1 MSVILTSAGYDH
13 TIRFW
18 DALTGVCSRTIQHTE
33 SQVNRLEITS
43 DKRFLAAA
51 GNPYVRL
58 YDIRQ
63 TGNSGNGP
71 NGNINTGSS
80 SSSTNTSTNVTN
92 NTTTTT
98 IANNN
103 NANNNNNNNPN
114 AMVGPPST
122 SNTGQ
127 NNSNN
132 NPVMTFEGHTTNV
145 TSLQFQ
151 ADNKWMVTSLEDGTV
166 KVWDVRSPSVQRN
179 YKHHCPVNEVVIHPN
194 QGELISCDQDGN
206 IKVWDLGE
214 NQCTHHLIP
223 EDDVPINSLSVASDG
238 SMLVAGN
245 SKGNCYVWKMQ
256 NQKDLTNLTPVT
268 KFRSH
273 LKYIT
278 RVLLSTDMKHLA
290 TCSADHTAR
299 IWSTEQNFNLET
311 TLQGHQR
318 WVWDCAFSADSAYL
332 VTACSDHYVRLWDL
346 SNSETVRQYNGH
358 HKGAVC
364 VALNDV

>member
-18 DALTGVCSRTIQHTE
+18 DALTGVCSRTIQHSD
-33 SQVNRLEITS
+33 SQVNRLEITT

-71 NGNINTGSS
+71 NGAVNPPSS
-80 SSSTNTSTNVTN
+80 SSSN
-92 NTTTTT
+92 NP
-98 IANNN
+98 NNP
-103 NANNNNNNNPN
+103 NNNPN
-114 AMVGPPST
+114 ATGNNTNINAVAQTNNT
-122 SNTGQ
+122 SSSSQ
-127 NNSNN
+127 HNSNN

-206 IKVWDLGE
+206 IRVWDLGE

-278 RVLLSTDMKHLA
+278 RVLLLTDMKHLA

-299 IWSTEQNFNLET
+299 IWSTEQNFSLET

>member
-1 MSVILTSAGYDH
+1 MSVILASAGYDH

-18 DALTGVCSRTIQHTE
+18 DALTGVCSRTIQHTD

-51 GNPYVRL
+51 GNLYVRL

-63 TGNSGNGP
+63 AGNA
-71 NGNINTGSS
+71 GSS
-80 SSSTNTSTNVTN
+80 STPAPSATATATG
-92 NTTTTT
+92 
-98 IANNN
+98 A
-103 NANNNNNNNPN
+103 
-114 AMVGPPST
+114 GST
-122 SNTGQ
+122 SNS
-127 NNSNN
+127 NS
-132 NPVMTFEGHTTNV
+132 NPVMTFEGHNGNV
-145 TSLQFQ
+145 TLIAFQ
-151 ADNKWMVTSLEDGTV
+151 IENKWMVSSLEDGTV

-179 YKHHCPVNEVVIHPN
+179 YKHYCPVNEVVIHPN
-194 QGELISCDQDGN
+194 QGELISCDHDGN
-206 IKVWDLGE
+206 IRIWDLGE

-223 EDDVPINSLSVASDG
+223 EDDVPINLLSVASDG

-245 SKGNCYVWKMQ
+245 NKGNCYVWKMQ
-256 NQKDLTNLTPVT
+256 NQKDITSLTPAT

-278 RVLLSTDMKHLA
+278 RVVLLTDMKHLA

-299 IWSTEQNFNLET
+299 IWLTEQNFALET

-346 SNSETVRQYNGH
+346 SNSETVRHYNGH

>member
-1 MSVILTSAGYDH
+1 MSVILASAGYDH

-18 DALTGVCSRTIQHTE
+18 DALTGVCSRTIQHTD

-43 DKRFLAAA
+43 DKRYLAAA
-51 GNPYVRL
+51 GNLYVRL

-63 TGNSGNGP
+63 TGSAGNTTSGGGTSGTAPGGGHGANGSSGN
-71 NGNINTGSS
+71 S
-80 SSSTNTSTNVTN
+80 
-92 NTTTTT
+92 
-98 IANNN
+98 
-103 NANNNNNNNPN
+103 
-114 AMVGPPST
+114 
-122 SNTGQ
+122 

-145 TSLQFQ
+145 TSLAFQ
-151 ADNKWMVTSLEDGTV
+151 AENKWMVTSSEDGTV
-166 KVWDVRSPSVQRN
+166 KVWDVRAPSVQRN
-179 YKHHCPVNEVVIHPN
+179 YKHNCPVNEVVIHPN

-206 IKVWDLGE
+206 IRVWDLGE

-245 SKGNCYVWKMQ
+245 NKGNCYVWKMQ
-256 NQKDLTNLTPVT
+256 NQRDLTSLTPVT

-273 LKYIT
+273 SKYIT

-299 IWSTEQNFNLET
+299 IWSTEQNFALET

>member
-1 MSVILTSAGYDH
+1 MSVILASAGYDH

-18 DALTGVCSRTIQHTE
+18 DALTGVCSRTIQHPE

-51 GNPYVRL
+51 GNLYVKL

-63 TGNSGNGP
+63 TGNSGNGV
-71 NGNINTGSS
+71 N
-80 SSSTNTSTNVTN
+80 
-92 NTTTTT
+92 
-98 IANNN
+98 
-103 NANNNNNNNPN
+103 
-114 AMVGPPST
+114 
-122 SNTGQ
+122 
-127 NNSNN
+127 
-132 NPVMTFEGHTTNV
+132 VMTFEGHKNNV

-151 ADNKWMVTSLEDGTV
+151 ADNKWMVTSSEDGTV

-179 YKHHCPVNEVVIHPN
+179 YKHQCPVNEVVIHPN

-206 IKVWDLGE
+206 IRVWDLGE
-214 NQCTHHLIP
+214 NSCTHHLIP

-245 SKGNCYVWKMQ
+245 NKGNCYVWKMQ
-256 NQKDLTNLTPVT
+256 NQRDATVLTPVT

-273 LKYIT
+273 SKYIT

>member
-1 MSVILTSAGYDH
+1 MSVILASAGYDH

-18 DALTGVCSRTIQHTE
+18 DALTGVCSRTIQHQE

-51 GNPYVRL
+51 GNLYVKL

-63 TGNSGNGP
+63 TGNSGNGT
-71 NGNINTGSS
+71 NGTTGTSTSTSS
-80 SSSTNTSTNVTN
+80 SN
-92 NTTTTT
+92 
-98 IANNN
+98 
-103 NANNNNNNNPN
+103 
-114 AMVGPPST
+114 
-122 SNTGQ
+122 Q

-132 NPVMTFEGHTTNV
+132 NPVMTFEGHKNNV

-151 ADNKWMVTSLEDGTV
+151 ADNKWMVTSSEDGTV

-179 YKHHCPVNEVVIHPN
+179 YKHQCPVNEVVIHPN

-206 IKVWDLGE
+206 IRVWDLGE
-214 NQCTHHLIP
+214 NSCTHHLIP

-245 SKGNCYVWKMQ
+245 NKGNCYVWKMQ
-256 NQKDLTNLTPVT
+256 NQRDATVLTPVT

-273 LKYIT
+273 SKYIT

>member
-1 MSVILTSAGYDH
+1 MLVILASAGYDH

-18 DALTGVCSRTIQHTE
+18 DALTGVCLRTIQHTD

-51 GNPYVRL
+51 GNLYVRL

-63 TGNSGNGP
+63 AGSAGNSSTAASGLTANNVP
-71 NGNINTGSS
+71 ANAAPGSS
-80 SSSTNTSTNVTN
+80 SLAAQNP
-92 NTTTTT
+92 
-98 IANNN
+98 ANN
-103 NANNNNNNNPN
+103 PF
-114 AMVGPPST
+114 
-122 SNTGQ
+122 
-127 NNSNN
+127 
-132 NPVMTFEGHTTNV
+132 MTFEGHTGNV
-145 TSLQFQ
+145 TSLAFQ
-151 ADNKWMVTSLEDGTV
+151 LENKWMVTLLEDGMV
-166 KVWDVRSPSVQRN
+166 KVWDVRAPNVQRN
-179 YKHHCPVNEVVIHPN
+179 FKHNCPVNEVVIHPN

-206 IKVWDLGE
+206 IRIWDLGE
-214 NQCTHHLIP
+214 NRCTNHLIP
-223 EDDVPINSLSVASDG
+223 EDDVPINSISAASDG
-238 SMLVAGN
+238 LMLVAGN
-245 SKGNCYVWKMQ
+245 NKGNCYVWNMHNSNDK
-256 NQKDLTNLTPVT
+256 TSLTPVT
-268 KFRSH
+268 KFKSH
-273 LKYIT
+273 SKYIT

-290 TCSADHTAR
+290 TCLADHTAR
-299 IWSTEQNFNLET
+299 IWLTDHNFSLET

>member
-1 MSVILTSAGYDH
+1 MSVILASAGYDH

-18 DALTGVCSRTIQHTE
+18 DALTGVCLRTIQHTD

-51 GNPYVRL
+51 GNLYVRL

-63 TGNSGNGP
+63 AGSTGTP
-71 NGNINTGSS
+71 QNTAAGGS
-80 SSSTNTSTNVTN
+80 
-92 NTTTTT
+92 
-98 IANNN
+98 
-103 NANNNNNNNPN
+103 NAN
-114 AMVGPPST
+114 
-122 SNTGQ
+122 SN
-127 NNSNN
+127 S
-132 NPVMTFEGHTTNV
+132 VMTFEGHNGNV
-145 TSLQFQ
+145 TLVAFQ
-151 ADNKWMVTSLEDGTV
+151 IENQWMVLLSEDGTV
-166 KVWDVRSPSVQRN
+166 KVWDVRAPSAQRT
-179 YKHHCPVNEVVIHPN
+179 YKHYCPVNEVVIHPN
-194 QGELISCDQDGN
+194 QGELISCDHDGN
-206 IKVWDLGE
+206 IRIWDLGE

-223 EDDVPINSLSVASDG
+223 EDDVPINSLLVALDG

-245 SKGNCYVWKMQ
+245 NKGNCYVWKMQ
-256 NQKDLTNLTPVT
+256 NQKDITLLTPAT

-273 LKYIT
+273 SKYIT
-278 RVLLSTDMKHLA
+278 KVVLLTDMKHLA

-299 IWSTEQNFNLET
+299 IWLTEQNFQLET

-346 SNSETVRQYNGH
+346 SNSETVRHYNGH

>member
-1 MSVILTSAGYDH
+1 
-13 TIRFW
+13 
-18 DALTGVCSRTIQHTE
+18 
-33 SQVNRLEITS
+33 
-43 DKRFLAAA
+43 
-51 GNPYVRL
+51 
-58 YDIRQ
+58 
-63 TGNSGNGP
+63 
-71 NGNINTGSS
+71 
-80 SSSTNTSTNVTN
+80 
-92 NTTTTT
+92 
-98 IANNN
+98 
-103 NANNNNNNNPN
+103 
-114 AMVGPPST
+114 
-122 SNTGQ
+122 
-127 NNSNN
+127 
-132 NPVMTFEGHTTNV
+132 MTFEGHNGNV
-145 TSLQFQ
+145 TLIAFQ
-151 ADNKWMVTSLEDGTV
+151 IENKWMVLSSEDGTV

-179 YKHHCPVNEVVIHPN
+179 YKHYCPVNEVVIHPN
-194 QGELISCDQDGN
+194 QGELISCDHDGN
-206 IKVWDLGE
+206 IRIWDLGE

-245 SKGNCYVWKMQ
+245 NKGNCYVWKMQ
-256 NQKDLTNLTPVT
+256 NQRDITSLTPAT

-278 RVLLSTDMKHLA
+278 RVVLLTDMKHLA

-299 IWSTEQNFNLET
+299 IWLTEQNFALET

-346 SNSETVRQYNGH
+346 SNSETVRHYNGH

>member
-1 MSVILTSAGYDH
+1 MSVILASAGYDH

-18 DALTGVCSRTIQHTE
+18 DALTGVCSRTIQHTD

-43 DKRFLAAA
+43 DKRYLAAA
-51 GNPYVRL
+51 GNLYVRL
-58 YDIRQ
+58 YDIKHVD
-63 TGNSGNGP
+63 NSGVSKDD
-71 NGNINTGSS
+71 GSS
-80 SSSTNTSTNVTN
+80 R
-92 NTTTTT
+92 
-98 IANNN
+98 A
-103 NANNNNNNNPN
+103 
-114 AMVGPPST
+114 
-122 SNTGQ
+122 
-127 NNSNN
+127 NNSN
-132 NPVMTFEGHTTNV
+132 PVLTFEGHTNNV
-145 TSLQFQ
+145 TSLAFQ
-151 ADNKWMVTSLEDGTV
+151 IENKWMVTSLEDGTV
-166 KVWDVRSPSVQRN
+166 KVWDTRAPSVQRN
-179 YKHHCPVNEVVIHPN
+179 FKHNCPVNEVVIHPN

-206 IKVWDLGE
+206 VRVWDLGE
-214 NQCTHHLIP
+214 NQCTHHLVP

-245 SKGNCYVWKMQ
+245 NKGNCYVWHMQ
-256 NQKDLTNLTPVT
+256 NQRDTTSLTPAT

-278 RVLLSTDMKHLA
+278 RVVLSIDLKHLA

-311 TLQGHQR
+311 TLHGHQR

>member
-1 MSVILTSAGYDH
+1 MSVILASAGYDH

-18 DALTGVCSRTIQHTE
+18 DALTGVCSRTIQHTD

-51 GNPYVRL
+51 GHLYVRL

-63 TGNSGNGP
+63 TGSAGNTSSLVSAGD
-71 NGNINTGSS
+71 NGGAGSS
-80 SSSTNTSTNVTN
+80 NGTS
-92 NTTTTT
+92 
-98 IANNN
+98 ANNN
-103 NANNNNNNNPN
+103 SQA
-114 AMVGPPST
+114 
-122 SNTGQ
+122 
-127 NNSNN
+127 
-132 NPVMTFEGHTTNV
+132 VMTFEGHTSNV
-145 TSLQFQ
+145 TSLAFQ
-151 ADNKWMVTSLEDGTV
+151 IENKWMVTSSEDGMV
-166 KVWDVRSPSVQRN
+166 KVWDIRAPSVQRN
-179 YKHHCPVNEVVIHPN
+179 YKHNCPVNEVVIHPN
-194 QGELISCDQDGN
+194 QGELILCDQDGN
-206 IKVWDLGE
+206 IRIWDLGE

-245 SKGNCYVWKMQ
+245 NKGNCYVWNMQ
-256 NQKDLTNLTPVT
+256 NNRDITSLEPST

-273 LKYIT
+273 SKYIT
-278 RVLLSTDMKHLA
+278 RVVLSTDMKHLA

-364 VALNDV
+364 VALNDI

>member
-1 MSVILTSAGYDH
+1 MLRILSILIISIQMSVILASAGYDH

-18 DALTGVCSRTIQHTE
+18 DALTGVCSRTIQHTD

-43 DKRFLAAA
+43 DKRYLAAA
-51 GNPYVRL
+51 GNLYVRL

-63 TGNSGNGP
+63 TGNSGN
-71 NGNINTGSS
+71 
-80 SSSTNTSTNVTN
+80 TSE
-92 NTTTTT
+92 
-98 IANNN
+98 AN
-103 NANNNNNNNPN
+103 A
-114 AMVGPPST
+114 G
-122 SNTGQ
+122 G

-132 NPVMTFEGHTTNV
+132 NNSNPVMTFEGHTNNV
-145 TSLQFQ
+145 TSLAFQ
-151 ADNKWMVTSLEDGTV
+151 VDNKWMVSSLEDGMV

-206 IKVWDLGE
+206 IRIWDLGE

-223 EDDVPINSLSVASDG
+223 EDDVPINSISVASEG

-245 SKGNCYVWKMQ
+245 NKGNCYVWLMQ
-256 NQKDLTNLTPVT
+256 NQKDITSLTPVT

-278 RVLLSTDMKHLA
+278 RVVLLNDMRHLA

-299 IWSTEQNFNLET
+299 IWSTEQNFSLET
-311 TLQGHQR
+311 TLHGHQR

-346 SNSETVRQYNGH
+346 SNCETVRQYNGH

>member
-1 MSVILTSAGYDH
+1 MSVILASAGFDH

-18 DALTGVCSRTIQHTE
+18 DALTGVCSRTIQHTD
-33 SQVNRLEITS
+33 SQVNRLEITL

-51 GNPYVRL
+51 GNLYVRL

-63 TGNSGNGP
+63 TGSSGGNTASAASPANGSTGLATA
-71 NGNINTGSS
+71 GNAAA
-80 SSSTNTSTNVTN
+80 NTSLSP
-92 NTTTTT
+92 
-98 IANNN
+98 A
-103 NANNNNNNNPN
+103 
-114 AMVGPPST
+114 
-122 SNTGQ
+122 
-127 NNSNN
+127 
-132 NPVMTFEGHTTNV
+132 MTFEGHTGNV
-145 TSLQFQ
+145 TSLAFQ
-151 ADNKWMVTSLEDGTV
+151 VENRWMVSSLEDGTV
-166 KVWDVRSPSVQRN
+166 KVWDVRLPSVQRN
-179 YKHHCPVNEVVIHPN
+179 YKHYCPVNEVVIHPN
-194 QGELISCDQDGN
+194 QGELISCDHDGN
-206 IKVWDLGE
+206 IRIWDLGE

-245 SKGNCYVWKMQ
+245 NKGNCYVWKMQ
-256 NQKDLTNLTPVT
+256 NHNDVTSLTPAT

-278 RVLLSTDMKHLA
+278 RVVLLTDMKHLA
-290 TCSADHTAR
+290 TCLADHTAR
-299 IWSTEQNFNLET
+299 IWLTDDNFALET

-346 SNSETVRQYNGH
+346 SNSETVRHYNGH
-358 HKGAVC
+358 HKGALC

>member
-1 MSVILTSAGYDH
+1 MSVILASAGYDH

-18 DALTGVCSRTIQHTE
+18 DALTGVCSRTIQHTD

-51 GNPYVRL
+51 GNLYVRL

-63 TGNSGNGP
+63 TGSAGN
-71 NGNINTGSS
+71 NATSAAMANSS
-80 SSSTNTSTNVTN
+80 SANASSN
-92 NTTTTT
+92 N
-98 IANNN
+98 
-103 NANNNNNNNPN
+103 
-114 AMVGPPST
+114 ST
-122 SNTGQ
+122 S
-127 NNSNN
+127 
-132 NPVMTFEGHTTNV
+132 NPVMTFEGHTNNV
-145 TSLQFQ
+145 TSIAFQ
-151 ADNKWMVTSLEDGTV
+151 VDNKWMVSSLEDGMV
-166 KVWDVRSPSVQRN
+166 NVWDVRSPSVQRT

-206 IKVWDLGE
+206 IRIWDLGE
-214 NQCTHHLIP
+214 NQCTHRLIP
-223 EDDVPINSLSVASDG
+223 EDDVPINLLLVASDG
-238 SMLVAGN
+238 LMLVAGN
-245 SKGNCYVWKMQ
+245 NKGNCYVWKMQ
-256 NQKDLTNLTPVT
+256 NQKDMTSLVPVT

-278 RVLLSTDMKHLA
+278 RVVLLTDMKHLA

-346 SNSETVRQYNGH
+346 LNSETVRQYNGH

>member
-1 MSVILTSAGYDH
+1 MSVILASAGYDH

-18 DALTGVCSRTIQHTE
+18 DALTGVCSRTIQHTD
-33 SQVNRLEITS
+33 SQVNRLDITS
-43 DKRFLAAA
+43 DKKYLAAA
-51 GNPYVRL
+51 GNLYVRL

-63 TGNSGNGP
+63 TGSAG
-71 NGNINTGSS
+71 GSAVG
-80 SSSTNTSTNVTN
+80 NTST
-92 NTTTTT
+92 
-98 IANNN
+98 
-103 NANNNNNNNPN
+103 
-114 AMVGPPST
+114 
-122 SNTGQ
+122 SNQ
-127 NNSNN
+127 ANNSN
-132 NPVMTFEGHTTNV
+132 PVLTFEGHTGNV
-145 TSLQFQ
+145 TSLAFQ
-151 ADNKWMVTSLEDGTV
+151 IENKWMVSSLEDGMV

-179 YKHHCPVNEVVIHPN
+179 YKHHSPVNEVVIHPN

-206 IKVWDLGE
+206 IRVWDLGE

-223 EDDVPINSLSVASDG
+223 EDDVPINSLSVGSDG

-245 SKGNCYVWKMQ
+245 NKGNCYVWKLLSQ
-256 NQKDLTNLTPVT
+256 RDVTSLTPVT

-278 RVLLSTDMKHLA
+278 RVVLSTDMKHLA

>member
-1 MSVILTSAGYDH
+1 
-13 TIRFW
+13 
-18 DALTGVCSRTIQHTE
+18 
-33 SQVNRLEITS
+33 
-43 DKRFLAAA
+43 
-51 GNPYVRL
+51 
-58 YDIRQ
+58 
-63 TGNSGNGP
+63 
-71 NGNINTGSS
+71 
-80 SSSTNTSTNVTN
+80 
-92 NTTTTT
+92 
-98 IANNN
+98 
-103 NANNNNNNNPN
+103 
-114 AMVGPPST
+114 
-122 SNTGQ
+122 
-127 NNSNN
+127 
-132 NPVMTFEGHTTNV
+132 MTFEGHKNNV

-179 YKHHCPVNEVVIHPN
+179 YKHQCPVNEVVIHPN

-206 IKVWDLGE
+206 IRVWDLGE
-214 NQCTHHLIP
+214 NLCTHHLIP

-245 SKGNCYVWKMQ
+245 NKGNCYVWKMQ
-256 NQKDLTNLTPVT
+256 NQRDATVLTPVT

-278 RVLLSTDMKHLA
+278 RVLLLTDMKHLA

>member
-1 MSVILTSAGYDH
+1 MSVILASAGYDH

-18 DALTGVCSRTIQHTE
+18 DALTGVCSRTIQHPD

-51 GNPYVRL
+51 GNLYVKL

-63 TGNSGNGP
+63 SGNAGNGSGTSGTNGANVGNGGP
-71 NGNINTGSS
+71 APQATA
-80 SSSTNTSTNVTN
+80 ST
-92 NTTTTT
+92 
-98 IANNN
+98 AGH
-103 NANNNNNNNPN
+103 A
-114 AMVGPPST
+114 
-122 SNTGQ
+122 

-132 NPVMTFEGHTTNV
+132 SGNAAVMTFEGHTDNV

-151 ADNKWMVTSLEDGTV
+151 IENKWMVTSLEDGYV

-179 YKHHCPVNEVVIHPN
+179 YKHNCPVNEVVIHPN

-206 IKVWDLGE
+206 IRIWDLGE

-245 SKGNCYVWKMQ
+245 NKGNCYVWKMQ
-256 NQKDLTNLTPVT
+256 NNRDVTTLTPTT

-278 RVLLSTDMKHLA
+278 RVLLSTDLKHLA

-299 IWSTEQNFNLET
+299 IWSTDRNFNLET

-346 SNSETVRQYNGH
+346 STTETVRQYNGH